1 MGDIHV
7 NLRGSVGEKYIR
19 DGAEVPTRLGND
31 ASMIIAPSD
40 GDYGEACKRGRLF
53 YSHCQAIAMSAPATS
68 ALGNI
73 IYNPPGSGVILKFL
87 KWSVI
92 YMATDADAQAIQFCY
107 SAQAATPGSV
117 TAATSTGNCYIGKP
131 AGAAKAYSVATIT
144 TAATPIY
151 GLAELTAAI
160 NTVGAYQLEGD
171 FKGSIIIPP
180 GYLASIHTIAAA
192 ASSGITTT
200 LIWKEEPE
208 GN

>member
-7 NLRGSVGEKYIR
+7 NLRGSVGEKYVH
-19 DGAEVPTRLGND
+19 DGSEVPVRLNND
-31 ASMIIAPSD
+31 ASLIVAPSD
-40 GDYGEACKRGRLF
+40 GDYAEATKRGRMF

-73 IYNPPGSGVILKFL
+73 IYNPPGSNTILKFT

-92 YMATDADAQAIQFCY
+92 YMATDADAQAIQFCV
-107 SAQAATPGSV
+107 SAQATTPSTT

-131 AGAAKAYSVATIT
+131 VGVAKAYSIATIT

-160 NTVGAYQLEGD
+160 NTVGAYLIEGD
-171 FKGSIIIPP
+171 FKGSIIVPP

-200 LIWKEEPE
+200 LMWKEEAE
-208 GN
+208 